1 MRRPKDPKD
10 KNAPEDRQPPGGRA
24 WQRVKDFER
33 ARGLPTQSTP
43 AGESSGPEHDGPPSD
58 TTKNRDT

>member
-1 MRRPKDPKD
+1 MRRPNQPDD
-10 KNAPEDRQPPGGRA
+10 KKSPDEKQPPGGRA

-43 AGESSGPEHDGPPSD
+43 GSEDQQDDTDDESDSKKKADS
-58 TTKNRDT
+58 

>member
-1 MRRPKDPKD
+1 MRRPKQPDD
-10 KNAPEDRQPPGGRA
+10 KKSPDEQQPPGGRA

-43 AGESSGPEHDGPPSD
+43 SSDDQQEDTKESD
-58 TTKNRDT
+58 TKKKEDS